1 MRGFDADLVELRN
14 HNALITDSLIC
25 FPADRTTG
33 SPLIKELVQR
43 SDVIDVLASLPQLID
58 PLPAEHEDESAVLA
72 SEAPEEEYQL
82 SL

>member
-1 MRGFDADLVELRN
+1 MASASGFRRRKLTGAG
-14 HNALITDSLIC
+14 SLFERANSAVC
-25 FPADRTTG
+25 S
-33 SPLIKELVQR
+33 SPKELVQR